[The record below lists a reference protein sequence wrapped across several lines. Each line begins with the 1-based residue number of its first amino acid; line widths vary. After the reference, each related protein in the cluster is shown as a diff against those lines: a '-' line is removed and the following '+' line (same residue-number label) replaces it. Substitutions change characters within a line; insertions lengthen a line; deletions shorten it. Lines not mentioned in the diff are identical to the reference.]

1 MRQYHHQI
9 SGFFSHRDQA
19 ETAYAQLLKQGI
31 AAAQLT
37 LRDTDST
44 PPAIASRAGN
54 QSSNAVLKS
63 VLMST
68 AIGVAIG
75 SVAGIIVEV
84 ALIAANINLFVASPL
99 IAPLVLIGWGAS
111 IGGFIGA
118 ATGAM
123 KKNRPLT
130 QLVQEAILTGQ
141 IALVVDTHSRQQTL
155 AAKTVMDAAVGGYKN
170 VRVD

>member
-19 ETAYAQLLKQGI
+19 ESAYAQLLQQGI
-31 AAAQLT
+31 TAAQLT

-44 PPAIASRAGN
+44 PPAATTLAGN
-54 QSSNAVLKS
+54 QSSNDVLKS
-63 VLMST
+63 VLIST

-75 SVAGIIVEV
+75 SAAGIVVEL
-84 ALIAANINLFVASPL
+84 ALTAANINLFVASPL

-118 ATGAM
+118 AIGVM

-130 QLVQEAILTGQ
+130 QRVQEAILNGQ
-141 IALVVDTHSRQQTL
+141 IALVVDTHDRQQTA
-155 AAKTVMDAAVGGYKN
+155 AAKAVMDAAVGGYKN

>member
-31 AAAQLT
+31 TVAQLT
-37 LRDTDST
+37 LKDTDPT
-44 PPAIASRAGN
+44 ASSAALAGK
-54 QSSNAVLKS
+54 QSSNDVLKS
-63 VLMST
+63 VLIST

-75 SVAGIIVEV
+75 SVVGVLVEL
-84 ALIAANINLFVASPL
+84 ALTAANINLFVASPL

-118 ATGAM
+118 VMGVM
-123 KKNRPLT
+123 KKNRPLA
-130 QLVQEAILTGQ
+130 QLVQNAILTGQ
-141 IALVVDTHSRQQTL
+141 ITLVVDTLNRQQTV
-155 AAKTVMDAAVGGYKN
+155 AAKAVMDAAVGGYKN
-170 VRVD
+170 VRVG

>member
-19 ETAYAQLLKQGI
+19 ETAYADLLKQGI
-31 AAAQLT
+31 TAAQLT
-37 LRDTDST
+37 LRDTDAT
-44 PPAIASRAGN
+44 PPATASLAGN
-54 QSSNAVLKS
+54 QSSNDVLRAVLI
-63 VLMST
+63 ST

-75 SVAGIIVEV
+75 SAAGVVVEF
-84 ALIAANINLFVASPL
+84 ALMAANINLFVASPL

-118 ATGAM
+118 AMGAM

-130 QLVQEAILTGQ
+130 QRVQEAILTGQ
-141 IALVVDTHSRQQTL
+141 IVLVVDTHNRQQT
-155 AAKTVMDAAVGGYKN
+155 ATAKTVMDTAVGGYKN

>member
-19 ETAYAQLLKQGI
+19 ETAYAELLKQGI

-44 PPAIASRAGN
+44 PSPTASLADN
-54 QSSNAVLKS
+54 QSSNDVLKAVL
-63 VLMST
+63 VST
-68 AIGVAIG
+68 AIGVGIG
-75 SVAGIIVEV
+75 SAAGLAAQL
-84 ALIAANINLFVASPL
+84 ALTAANINLFIASPL

-118 ATGAM
+118 VMGTM
-123 KKNRPLT
+123 KKRQSLT
-130 QLVQEAILTGQ
+130 QLVQEKILNGQ
-141 IALVVDTHSRQQTL
+141 IALVVDTHDRQQTA
-155 AAKTVMDAAVGGYKN
+155 AAKAVMDSAVGGYKN

>member
-19 ETAYAQLLKQGI
+19 DAAYEQLLKQGI
-31 AAAQLT
+31 TAAQLT

-44 PPAIASRAGN
+44 PPATASLAGN
-54 QSSNAVLKS
+54 QSSNDVLKS
-63 VLMST
+63 VLIST

-75 SVAGIIVEV
+75 SVAGIVVEL
-84 ALIAANINLFVASPL
+84 ALMAANINLFVASPL

-118 ATGAM
+118 AIGAM
-123 KKNRPLT
+123 KKNQPLK
-130 QLVQEAILTGQ
+130 QLIQEEILTGQ
-141 IALVVDTHSRQQTL
+141 IALVVDTHNRQQTS
-155 AAKTVMDAAVGGYKN
+155 AAKAVMDATVGGYKN

>member
-19 ETAYAQLLKQGI
+19 ETAYAELLKQGI
-31 AAAQLT
+31 TTTQLT

-44 PPAIASRAGN
+44 PPASASLAGN
-54 QSSNAVLKS
+54 ESSNDVLKS
-63 VLMST
+63 VLIST

-75 SVAGIIVEV
+75 SVAGIVVEL
-84 ALIAANINLFVASPL
+84 ALTAANINLFVASPL

-118 ATGAM
+118 AIGAM
-123 KKNRPLT
+123 KKNQPVT

-141 IALVVDTHSRQQTL
+141 IALVVDTHNRQQTV
-155 AAKTVMDAAVGGYKN
+155 AAKTVMNSAVGGYKN